1 MTSASFS
8 SEELEKLVSDYR
20 CECHLTGRKYPSGKE
35 ISFYP
40 SCFGSNVVLQSTTL
54 SRISGILLLGVFA
67 VNIYLGLD
75 DTNLRQLNPS
85 HYDLNWLIAIVSLV
99 AGLLLILR
107 PKSRTWLT
115 LGGIVW
121 PVVYVLSLG
130 VDVETKL
137 CSGAPSSSCWPS
149 HTAAFD
155 YLILN
160 YASIPNVPSYFGWK
174 LAPVMPV
181 AIILLAIVFILSLV
195 SVNLMR
201 RPVKPPV
208 QPSGSGMPS
217 GSDQPPSS
225 PQK

>member
-1 MTSASFS
+1 
-8 SEELEKLVSDYR
+8 LNPK
-20 CECHLTGRKYPSGKE
+20 
-35 ISFYP
+35 I
-40 SCFGSNVVLQSTTL
+40 L
-54 SRISGILLLGVFA
+54 SRVSGILLLGVFA
-67 VNIYLGLD
+67 VNIYLGLY
-75 DTNLRQLNPS
+75 DTNLKQFNPT

-115 LGGIVW
+115 LGGIIW

-137 CSGAPSSSCWPS
+137 CSGAPASSCWPS

-160 YASIPNVPSYFGWK
+160 YASIPNVASYFGWK

-181 AIILLAIVFILSLV
+181 AIALLALVFILSLI
-195 SVNLMR
+195 SVNSMR
-201 RPVKPPV
+201 KPVKPPV
-208 QPSGSGMPS
+208 QPSGSGMP
-217 GSDQPPSS
+217 PSNS
-225 PQK
+225 QTPSNSSR